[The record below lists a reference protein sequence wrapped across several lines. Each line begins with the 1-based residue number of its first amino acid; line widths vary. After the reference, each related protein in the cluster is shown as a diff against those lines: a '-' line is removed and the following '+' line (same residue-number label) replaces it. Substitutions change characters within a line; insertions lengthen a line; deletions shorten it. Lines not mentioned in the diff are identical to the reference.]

1 MIGKRVQTQ
10 DRHEHG
16 GLPDTAIYGYTFR
29 DCVGPWL
36 YGLHKGA
43 DGHVTVTCHC
53 ALCER
58 FRRLM
63 SHSEGGEAGQSR

>member
-1 MIGKRVQTQ
+1 MSKRVQ

-16 GLPDTAIYGYTFR
+16 GLSDTALDAAAHTYTFR

-36 YGLHKGA
+36 YELHKGA

-53 ALCER
+53 VLCEK
-58 FRRLM
+58 FRRVM
-63 SHSEGGEAGQSR
+63 S